1 MVKTALLASAG
12 ILFLSHVAPVARVQ
26 AADFYEGKTITI
38 VSGFSPGGGYDT
50 YGRLAANHLGKHVPG
65 TPSLIVRNM
74 PGASS
79 MKAVKYLYTTASQD
93 GTTLTI
99 FNPGLVEQSLT
110 NPSVVDV
117 DFSKL
122 RFIGS
127 VTSEVRVCYLTKARG
142 VDSLDGFLKGGV
154 FNFGATST
162 GATSYTSAALLK
174 NLFGAQV
181 KHVTGYPGS
190 SEQRLALER
199 GELDGMCGSWTSI
212 PADWIRDKKVT
223 PIVRFGR
230 AEIDGA
236 PKMPYIA
243 DLAKTEEQRQ
253 ILAVVLASAEF
264 GRPFAMGPQVP
275 EAQLTILRRAFD
287 AMLKDPAFVAE
298 AEKRQLEVIG
308 PMKGQEIEAMIAKI
322 YETSPAVIAKA
333 AEAVK

>member
-1 MVKTALLASAG
+1 MVKSALLASASL
-12 ILFLSHVAPVARVQ
+12 LFVSHVLPVAQVH
-26 AADFYEGKTITI
+26 AADFYDGKTITI
-38 VSGFSPGGGYDT
+38 ISGFSPGGGYDT
-50 YGRLAANHLGKHVPG
+50 YGRLVANHLGKHAPG
-65 TPSLIVRNM
+65 TPSIIVRNM

-79 MKAVKYLYTTASQD
+79 MKSVKYLYTTASQD

-117 DFSKL
+117 DFTKL
-122 RFIGS
+122 RFVGS
-127 VTSEVRVCYLTKARG
+127 VTSEVRVCYLTQARG
-142 VDSLDGFLKGGV
+142 IDSLDGFLKGGL

-162 GATSYTSAALLK
+162 GATSYTGAALLK

-212 PADWIRDKKVT
+212 PADWVRDKKVT

-230 AEIDGA
+230 AEIDGW
-236 PKMPYIA
+236 PKMPYIV

-253 ILAVVLASAEF
+253 ILDLVLASSEF

-275 EAQLTILRRAFD
+275 ETQLAIIRQAFD
-287 AMLKDPAFVAE
+287 AMLKDSAFITE
-298 AEKRQLEVIG
+298 AEKRQLEIIA
-308 PMKGQEIEAMIAKI
+308 PMTGQEIESVIAKI
-322 YETSPAVIAKA
+322 YKTPPAVISKA
-333 AEAVK
+333 AEALM